1 VLLLSIDTAGRAG
14 AAACVSGLP
23 RAKPRCRVVGDFS
36 KLGAL
41 GIEIRRAS
49 RDRENGTAL
58 TWALRRA
65 KSTEYRRLPENA
77 AGVNERSPAQR
88 ARYFVSGALGPVGA
102 AGAGGVAGLAGVD
115 GAAGSD

>member
-1 VLLLSIDTAGRAG
+1 MHKDARAG

-23 RAKPRCRVVGDFS
+23 RAKPRCRLVGDFS

-49 RDRENGTAL
+49 RDRENAVAP
-58 TWALRRA
+58 TWGLRRA
-65 KSTEYRRLPENA
+65 KSIEYRRTPRHA

-102 AGAGGVAGLAGVD
+102 AGAGTVGLAGVGD
-115 GAAGSD
+115 VVGAAGSD